1 MPKKSIDF
9 SSFVNNANGQTHR
22 IDRSRCDTV
31 ANFII
36 KENVEIEISH
46 SVVFR
51 HCKTESISCAFTVL
65 KILSVVSMGFTIT
78 TVLLRVKCG
87 F

>member
-9 SSFVNNANGQTHR
+9 SSFVNNANGQTYR

-31 ANFII
+31 ANFIF

-46 SVVFR
+46 SVAFR

-65 KILSVVSMGFTIT
+65 KILSVVSTGFTIT